1 MVSRVAWRRAQHG
14 IAHGIARWQANE
26 RIRMNASLISDVA
39 KREAELGKAALVLN
53 TGLWRVSR

>member
-1 MVSRVAWRRAQHG
+1 M
-14 IAHGIARWQANE
+14 ARWQSNE

-39 KREAELGKAALVLN
+39 KREAELAKAALVLN